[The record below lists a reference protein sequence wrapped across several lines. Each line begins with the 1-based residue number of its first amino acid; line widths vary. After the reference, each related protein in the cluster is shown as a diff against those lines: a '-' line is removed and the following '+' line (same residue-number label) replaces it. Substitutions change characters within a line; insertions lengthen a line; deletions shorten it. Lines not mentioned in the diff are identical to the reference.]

1 MKNSLLKYF
10 NSIKEHNNKMLSMN
24 TLSDDDKENILAVVT
39 DIENLVLAL
48 EALPEEDT
56 TAISELQEAVI
67 ALQEK
72 ISAINEKL
80 NQEKNTEPIMTENN
94 YLSTNQAVADFCS
107 SIRNSKNAAEFH
119 NNWNQYLSTNG
130 VTTSGDGFLPEV
142 VKGKIQDLW
151 DRNADWLKDLNH
163 IGAKRYTIRKNDSDQ
178 NLETSRAKGFKKG
191 DTKTSQALTLSS
203 KLVTTQFIYKLQA
216 ISIED
221 VWNDDGSLIDYIV
234 RELVDQILFEE
245 KRAILVG
252 DGRLAGATG
261 KIDKIE
267 AIAKTTADAYTNVAT
282 ATTGGFLIDDFRSLT
297 DSLHNPNGLDVFV
310 FMSKADLRTLSRVQ
324 SSSTSTP
331 IYLPIEQVAEQ
342 IGATRI
348 ITTDLL
354 GSTYQGIAMIPKEYV
369 MIGENVLNPVLY
381 TWHDGYKNEDIF
393 RYECPVGGAIEG
405 LKSTAVLLPAVSN
418 S

>member
-1 MKNSLLKYF
+1 MKNSLIKYF
-10 NSIKEHNNKMLSMN
+10 NSIREHNNKMLSLN
-24 TLSDDDKENILAVVT
+24 TISEEDRATILAVVGE
-39 DIENLVLAL
+39 IESLVDSL
-48 EALPEEDT
+48 EAMPEEDT
-56 TAISELQEAVI
+56 TAISELKEAVA

-72 ISAINEKL
+72 VNAINEKI
-80 NQEKNTEPIMTENN
+80 NQEKNIEPTMTENN

-119 NNWNQYLSTNG
+119 SNWNQYLSTNG
-130 VTTSGDGFLPEV
+130 VTTTGEGFLPEV
-142 VKGKIQDLW
+142 VKGKIQDIW
-151 DRNADWLKDLNH
+151 SRNADWLKDLNH
-163 IGAKRYTIRKNDSDQ
+163 IGAKRYTIRKNDSTQ
-178 NLETSRAKGFKKG
+178 SEETSRAKGFKKG
-191 DTKTSQALTLSS
+191 DTKTSQSLTFSS

-216 ISIED
+216 ISLED

-234 RELVDQILFEE
+234 KELVDQILFEQ

-252 DGRLAGATG
+252 DGRQAGATG

-267 AIAKTTADAYTNVAT
+267 AIAKSTADAYTNVASVT
-282 ATTGGFLIDDFRSLT
+282 ANGFLIDDFRALT
-297 DSLHNPNGLDVFV
+297 DSLHNPNGLDVYV

-331 IYLPIEQVAEQ
+331 IYLPVEQVAEQ
-342 IGATRI
+342 IGASRI

-354 GSTYQGIAMIPKEYV
+354 GATYKGIAMIPSQYV

-405 LKSTAVLLPAVSN
+405 LKSTAVLLA
-418 S
+418 

>member
-1 MKNSLLKYF
+1 MKKSLLKYF
-10 NSIKEHNNKMLSMN
+10 NSIKEHNNKMLSLN
-24 TLSDDDKENILAVVT
+24 TISEEDRATILAVVGE
-39 DIENLVLAL
+39 IESLVDSL
-48 EALPEEDT
+48 EAMPEEDT
-56 TAISELQEAVI
+56 TAISELKEAVA

-72 ISAINEKL
+72 VNAINEKI
-80 NQEKNTEPIMTENN
+80 NQEKNTEPTMTENN

-119 NNWNQYLSTNG
+119 SNWNQYLSTNG
-130 VTTSGDGFLPEV
+130 VTTTGEGFLPEV
-142 VKGKIQDLW
+142 VKGKIQDIW

-163 IGAKRYTIRKNDSDQ
+163 IGAKRYTIRKNDSAQD
-178 NLETSRAKGFKKG
+178 LETSRAKGFKKG
-191 DTKTSQALTLSS
+191 DTKTSQSLTFSS

-216 ISIED
+216 ISLED

-234 RELVDQILFEE
+234 KELVDQILFEE

-252 DGRLAGATG
+252 DGRQTGATG

-267 AIAKTTADAYTNVAT
+267 AIAKSTADAYTNVASVT
-282 ATTGGFLIDDFRSLT
+282 ANGFLIDDFRALT
-297 DSLHNPNGLDVFV
+297 DSLHNPNGMDVYV

-331 IYLPIEQVAEQ
+331 IYLPVEQVAEQ

-354 GSTYQGIAMIPKEYV
+354 GATYKGIAMIPSQYV
-369 MIGENVLNPVLY
+369 MIGENVLNPTLY
-381 TWHDGYKNEDIF
+381 TWHDGYKNEDVF
-393 RYECPVGGAIEG
+393 RYECPIGGAIEG
-405 LKSTAVLLPAVSN
+405 LKSTAVLLA
-418 S
+418 